1 MAALDMPFE
10 DQILVFR
17 TRLTQR
23 GLASALEL
31 LNDRTQFR
39 YTAVHKVTNGT
50 MRPVCVFDRLR
61 EDRAYLRSAFF
72 LEALGRLTAAN
83 GGFVTTDCSQDSR
96 LKQFGG
102 LIVSYCGLVLA
113 PLAGSTSGVL
123 CHFDVE
129 RRKVKPCELAF
140 LRAVAPLL
148 LEHLD

>member
-1 MAALDMPFE
+1 MAAFDIPFE
-10 DQILVFR
+10 DQILAFR

-39 YTAVHKVTNGT
+39 YTAVHRVTNGT

-83 GGFVTTDCSQDSR
+83 GDFVSTDCGQDNR
-96 LKQFGG
+96 LRPLGG
-102 LIVSYCGLVLA
+102 LIVSYCGLALA
-113 PLAGSTSGVL
+113 PLNGSASGVL

-129 RRKVKPCELAF
+129 RREVKPCELAF

-148 LEHLD
+148 LECMD